1 MVINYIKRNKYLFI
15 FLCGLLFIS
24 FISGI
29 IIYLNIDNNVKL
41 DLFNNVFNI
50 KESLI
55 NNRINNI
62 FNHLFVVILIVL
74 LSFSC
79 LGYFLGLFY
88 LFYEGMSISFT
99 FMFLCQIKGLKGLI
113 FILLYDL
120 LFNENLSKEDIK
132 AIKKVAVD
140 LLEKIKGRIAELDHW
155 TDKQETKAEIDNLIR
170 DTLWME
176 LPESYDEIRISE
188 YRQKIYEYVYMRY
201 KEVA

>member
-120 LFNENLSKEDIK
+120 LFKIVYLILIFMLLIKLFYIFRTIIRYFIYKSNIYIKNTLISVFIIVLLIVINDILIYFLSNFFIK
-132 AIKKVAVD
+132 
-140 LLEKIKGRIAELDHW
+140 LLINML
-155 TDKQETKAEIDNLIR
+155 
-170 DTLWME
+170 
-176 LPESYDEIRISE
+176 
-188 YRQKIYEYVYMRY
+188 
-201 KEVA
+201 

>member
-62 FNHLFVVILIVL
+62 FSHLFIVILIVL

-120 LFNENLSKEDIK
+120 LFKIVYLILIFMLLIKLFYIFRTIIRYFIYKSNIYIKNTLISVFIIVLLIVINDILIYFLSNFFIK
-132 AIKKVAVD
+132 
-140 LLEKIKGRIAELDHW
+140 LLINML
-155 TDKQETKAEIDNLIR
+155 
-170 DTLWME
+170 
-176 LPESYDEIRISE
+176 
-188 YRQKIYEYVYMRY
+188 
-201 KEVA
+201 

>member
-1 MVINYIKRNKYLFI
+1 MVIDYVKRNKYLFI
-15 FLCGLLFIS
+15 FLCVLLFIS

-41 DLFNNVFNI
+41 DLINNILNI

-62 FNHLFVVILIVL
+62 FSHFLIVILIVL

-120 LFNENLSKEDIK
+120 LFKIVYLILIFMLLIKLFYIFRTIIRYFIYKSNIYIKNTLISVFIIVILIVINDILIYFLSNFFIK
-132 AIKKVAVD
+132 
-140 LLEKIKGRIAELDHW
+140 LLINML
-155 TDKQETKAEIDNLIR
+155 
-170 DTLWME
+170 
-176 LPESYDEIRISE
+176 
-188 YRQKIYEYVYMRY
+188 
-201 KEVA
+201 

>member
-62 FNHLFVVILIVL
+62 FNHLFVVIFIVL

-120 LFNENLSKEDIK
+120 LFKIVYLILIFMLLIKLFYIFRTIIRYFIYKSNIYIKNTLISVFIIVLLIVINDILIYFLSNFFIK
-132 AIKKVAVD
+132 
-140 LLEKIKGRIAELDHW
+140 LLINML
-155 TDKQETKAEIDNLIR
+155 
-170 DTLWME
+170 
-176 LPESYDEIRISE
+176 
-188 YRQKIYEYVYMRY
+188 
-201 KEVA
+201 

>member
-62 FNHLFVVILIVL
+62 FNHLFVVIFIVL

-120 LFNENLSKEDIK
+120 LFKIVYLILIFMLLIKLFYIFRTIIRYFIYKSNIYIKNTLISVFIIVILIVINDVLIYFLSNFFIK
-132 AIKKVAVD
+132 
-140 LLEKIKGRIAELDHW
+140 LLINML
-155 TDKQETKAEIDNLIR
+155 
-170 DTLWME
+170 
-176 LPESYDEIRISE
+176 
-188 YRQKIYEYVYMRY
+188 
-201 KEVA
+201 